1 MTTHVDRTI
10 AALRAQHDRL
20 AELVARSSEETLAAR
35 SGAQEWSVADVL
47 SHLGSGAEIM
57 RMPILAAID
66 GTPAPEG
73 GMQPIWDRWNALA
86 PRDQATQYVEH
97 DARYVETVEALD
109 AAQRG
114 ELLVDVGFLPEP
126 VPLEVALGMRL
137 DEVALHAWDVQVAT
151 DPSAVVDGESAEL
164 LLELMG
170 GSMSFLLG
178 FLGKPDQLSVPA
190 RVAVA
195 GHVLEVAEGVSL
207 TARGATDGA
216 DGADGADEV
225 TATWSGPTEAFV
237 RLVGGRLGP
246 AHTPDGVSVTG
257 NVGLDDLR
265 AVFPGF

>member
-20 AELVARSSEETLAAR
+20 AELVAHSSEETLAAR

-73 GMQPIWDRWNALA
+73 GMQPIWDRWNALS
-86 PRDQATQYVEH
+86 PRDQASQYVEH
-97 DARYVETVEALD
+97 NARYVETVEALD
-109 AAQRG
+109 AGQRG
-114 ELLVDVGFLPEP
+114 ELLIDLGFLPEP

-164 LLELMG
+164 LLELLGGPMG
-170 GSMSFLLG
+170 FLLG
-178 FLGKPDQLSVPA
+178 FLGKPDQLSQPV
-190 RVAVA
+190 R
-195 GHVLEVAEGVSL
+195 LEVAGYVLELGEGVRLAPRDS
-207 TARGATDGA
+207 A
-216 DGADGADEV
+216 DNVDEV
-225 TATWSGPTEAFV
+225 TASWNGPTEAFV
-237 RLVGGRLGP
+237 RLLGGRLGAPYTP
-246 AHTPDGVSVTG
+246 ADVGVSG
-257 NVGLDDLR
+257 NVTLDDLR
-265 AVFPGF
+265 RVFPGF